1 MPDYS
6 LVPVDYQPDF
16 DDYSLV
22 PVDHDP
28 FAADDIIQ
36 RARTQQ
42 KSQPQPLANGTGQ
55 PNVGAPAN
63 NAQAAVADASYN
75 PNSVSG
81 GGSYGGGMA
90 DYSLIPV
97 DYQPDFGDYSLVP
110 VDYDPFI
117 ADDIIQRTRTQLASQ
132 PQPDAGFDQPPS
144 APQTPGSAPPLSPIV
159 PNDGQAPSVPQP
171 PGQDLHSQYQALRP
185 MLGDR
190 NAMLATA
197 YPEVRQTLIAQ
208 ALAGQQQPGQTSEPA
223 PTGGVSGVTQQAQTQ
238 TQTQPAQPQPQ
249 TQPQQPA
256 TGAGQPAT
264 EGGVTVTNLDTGSA
278 DLRTIP
284 GVSAYADDAANEAA
298 GEGVLAG
305 PNGKRF
311 DTIEKLPGSDTA
323 NDQHTVGISG
333 KNITDLGNG
342 SFQVTNGQITIKT
355 VSENGTTTFTTYDIR
370 GNSYAIVSQPPN
382 GGPISVK
389 VGSASN

>member
-1 MPDYS
+1 MPGYS

-16 DDYSLV
+16 DNYSLV

-28 FAADDIIQ
+28 FAADDTIQ

-208 ALAGQQQPGQTSEPA
+208 RRDSTAADTDSTGAATAATACDGSRSARRQRAGDWQQLQRIGWRRWRQALWRRRRRPLSEPQCRDRFRERG
-223 PTGGVSGVTQQAQTQ
+223 PRMVCCSQG
-238 TQTQPAQPQPQ
+238 
-249 TQPQQPA
+249 
-256 TGAGQPAT
+256 
-264 EGGVTVTNLDTGSA
+264 
-278 DLRTIP
+278 
-284 GVSAYADDAANEAA
+284 NER
-298 GEGVLAG
+298 
-305 PNGKRF
+305 PWCP
-311 DTIEKLPGSDTA
+311 ILPG
-323 NDQHTVGISG
+323 
-333 KNITDLGNG
+333 
-342 SFQVTNGQITIKT
+342 
-355 VSENGTTTFTTYDIR
+355 R
-370 GNSYAIVSQPPN
+370 G
-382 GGPISVK
+382 
-389 VGSASN
+389 